1 MAIAVKRN
9 GPDIAGVEGSL
20 RVPQKRDPERTRQRI
35 MEAATHEFATKG
47 LGGARIA
54 DIAARAGANKRMLYH
69 YFGDKDALFLAVLE
83 NAYAAIRT
91 RERALELEHLPPEA
105 AMRRLVETTWDHFIE
120 HPEFLTLLG
129 SENLHQARHIKRS
142 ARIRE
147 LHSPLADMLR
157 DILRRGEH
165 AGTFRAGVDPVEL
178 YITIAG
184 LGWFHLSN
192 RHTLSVIFERD
203 LEAPAALA
211 RRRAHMV
218 EVVLGYL
225 RPLGPSTSTNGGL
238 TRPSTET

>member
-9 GPDIAGVEGSL
+9 DLSATRSK
-20 RVPQKRDPERTRQRI
+20 VPQKRDPERTRARI

-83 NAYAAIRT
+83 HAYAAIRT

-142 ARIRE
+142 TRIRE

-192 RHTLSVIFERD
+192 RHTLSVIFDRD

-225 RPLGPSTSTNGGL
+225 RPLGPAAKPEGGL
-238 TRPSTET
+238 TRPSPET

>member
-1 MAIAVKRN
+1 MAIAVKRK
-9 GPDIAGVEGSL
+9 GLDLARL
-20 RVPQKRDPERTRQRI
+20 RVPQKRDPERTRARI
-35 MEAATHEFATKG
+35 MEAATHEFAAKG

-69 YFGDKDALFLAVLE
+69 YFGDKEALFLAVLE

-91 RERALELEHLPPEA
+91 RERVLELEHLPPEA

-120 HPEFLTLLG
+120 HPEFLSLLG

-142 ARIRE
+142 TRIRE

-225 RPLGPSTSTNGGL
+225 RPLGPATRQTAGVL
-238 TRPSTET
+238 TAPDTRT

>member
-1 MAIAVKRN
+1 MAIAVKR
-9 GPDIAGVEGSL
+9 EGLGLARL
-20 RVPQKRDPERTRQRI
+20 RVPQKRDPERTRARI

-69 YFGDKDALFLAVLE
+69 YFGDKEALFLAVLE

-91 RERALELEHLPPEA
+91 RERVLELEHLPPEA

-120 HPEFLTLLG
+120 HPEFLSLLG

-142 ARIRE
+142 TRIRE

-225 RPLGPSTSTNGGL
+225 RPLGPATRQTAGCL
-238 TRPSTET
+238 TAPDTRT

>member
-1 MAIAVKRN
+1 MAVAVKRN
-9 GPDIAGVEGSL
+9 GQDVRESVT
-20 RVPQKRDPERTRQRI
+20 RERSPQKRDPERTRARI

-54 DIAARAGANKRMLYH
+54 DIATRAGANKRMLYH
-69 YFGDKDALFLAVLE
+69 YFGDKEALFLAVLE
-83 NAYAAIRT
+83 HAYAAIRT

-142 ARIRE
+142 TRIRE
-147 LHSPLADMLR
+147 MHSPLADMLR
-157 DILRRGEH
+157 DILRRGEV

-225 RPLGPSTSTNGGL
+225 RPLGPAATTNGGL
-238 TRPSTET
+238 TRRSRET